1 MNYRNSR
8 HLEARTGG
16 GTGKGRNKGRSNGGA
31 PVLSAV
37 LTGGGKRSV
46 LKRLEALISDQTD
59 RSRRRETVI

>member
-16 GTGKGRNKGRSNGGA
+16 GTGKGRNKSRSNAGA
-31 PVLSAV
+31 PVSAV